1 MKMISGDRTRLAIWL
16 TTAAA
21 AGVMMLA
28 MLTPGAFGQAAAEPA
43 AAPAGAEVKEGE
55 AAKTEG
61 AGEEKKGEE
70 GVQKQSTLWWIIKTS
85 GPIGAFLLLLSM
97 YFVATLIQL
106 FIQFRPDVAAPPE
119 IVQECENL
127 LGQKQYQE
135 MYDLLVADDSFFS
148 RSLTAGIAELRVGLG
163 EARDAM
169 ERQAD
174 AQTVDMEKKASVLA
188 VLGTLGPMIGLL
200 GTLLGMI
207 RSFAVIAN
215 SKGATIKPDE
225 VAEGISEALLL
236 TFEGVALSVPAIFF
250 YSFFRNRIA
259 SISVN
264 TVLLADKFLGRMGRM
279 NKTKASVPGAPG

>member
-1 MKMISGDRTRLAIWL
+1 MRSAIWL
-16 TTAAA
+16 TVAV
-21 AGVMMLA
+21 VMCAVVLA
-28 MLTPGAFGQAAAEPA
+28 MPTSQVWGQEPA
-43 AAPAGAEVKEGE
+43 AAPPAAAPAAPPAAGAPAAPAPGAAAAPGAPAE
-55 AAKTEG
+55 APHKT
-61 AGEEKKGEE
+61 
-70 GVQKQSTLWWIIKTS
+70 QSKLVWIIITS
-85 GPIGAFLLLLSM
+85 GWIGLLLLLLSM

-106 FIQFRPDVAAPPE
+106 FIQFRPEVAAPPE

-127 LGQKQYQE
+127 LGNKQYQE

-148 RSLTAGIAELRVGLG
+148 RILTAGIAELRVGLG

-174 AQTVDMEKKASVLA
+174 AQTVDMDKKASILA

-207 RSFAVIAN
+207 RSFSVIAM
-215 SKGATIKPDE
+215 SGGGSIKAE
-225 VAEGISEALLL
+225 QVAEGISEALLL
-236 TFEGVALSVPAIFF
+236 TFEGVALAVPAIFF
-250 YSFFRNRIA
+250 YSFFKNRIT

-279 NKTKASVPGAPG
+279 NKSKAAPGAAAAV

>member
-16 TTAAA
+16 TTAVA

-28 MLTPGAFGQAAAEPA
+28 MLTPGAFGQAAADPA
-43 AAPAGAEVKEGE
+43 AAPAPAGAEVKPEAKEGE
-55 AAKTEG
+55 AG
-61 AGEEKKGEE
+61 GEKKEE
-70 GVQKQSTLWWIIKTS
+70 NVQKQSTLWWIIKTS

-174 AQTVDMEKKASVLA
+174 AQTVDMEKKASILA

>member
-1 MKMISGDRTRLAIWL
+1 MKISSALRTRWAIWW
-16 TTAAA
+16 TAAVA

-28 MLTPGAFGQAAAEPA
+28 MVTSGAVAQNAPAPPA
-43 AAPAGAEVKEGE
+43 AAPADGAKD
-55 AAKTEG
+55 AAAEQP
-61 AGEEKKGEE
+61 ASEEKKSES
-70 GVQKQSTLWWIIKTS
+70 KLIWIIKTS
-85 GPIGAFLLLLSM
+85 GAIGAFILLLSM

-148 RSLTAGIAELRVGLG
+148 RILTAGIAELRVGLG

-174 AQTVDMEKKASVLA
+174 AQTVDMEKKASILA

-200 GTLLGMI
+200 GTLMGMI
-207 RSFAVIAN
+207 RSFSVIAT
-215 SKGATIKPDE
+215 SKGQSIKPEE

-236 TFEGVALSVPAIFF
+236 TFEGVALSVPAIYF

-279 NKTKASVPGAPG
+279 NKTKQSAPGAPG